1 MTTLTEFLATADTD
15 NAVALNQAHTFSEQ
29 VLKPLEGRM
38 MNERTVLGLIGMQ
51 SGETFMQSLEAAPDS
66 LLPSRVK
73 AWFKPSEAGI
83 DVATPSAV
91 GLIDT
96 MAGAGA
102 ITVDE
107 AGLLKGYAYN
117 TVTPFERIE
126 LPDVL
131 KARGV
136 YAEEIA
142 LPDNKTRHILTLSIS
157 NTLSSITRVQ
167 VMQRFGSDMDS
178 LTEWHECAS
187 FVGVKYSQSVYRCSV
202 PESQGVVRQL
212 KVVTYENLGMSVA

>member
-15 NAVALNQAHTFSEQ
+15 NAVALNQANTFSEQ

-66 LLPSRVK
+66 LLPTRVK

-102 ITVDE
+102 ITVAE
-107 AGLLKGYAYN
+107 AGLLKGYAYD
-117 TVTPFERIE
+117 TVTPFERIT
-126 LPDVL
+126 LHDVL
-131 KARGV
+131 LTRGACPTVAVTQSGGYVVITTTADTEIHNPRLLAMNPRTGALVRIESFRGV
-136 YAEEIA
+136 STAGTYDAKV
-142 LPDNKTRHILTLSIS
+142 PP
-157 NTLSSITRVQ
+157 
-167 VMQRFGSDMDS
+167 
-178 LTEWHECAS
+178 EWRNAGL
-187 FVGVKYSQSVYRCSV
+187 FVDDAYGVI
-202 PESQGVVRQL
+202 EAG
-212 KVVTYENLGMSVA
+212 